1 MNIFT
6 FLFKKVI
13 EQVTYCH
20 DAKFKE
26 LKKVNKKTDFDINC
40 SKFAPNAKG
49 YGLGEGVQLHLQVT
63 SGFAATHC
71 SVSFQWEVTMETQ
84 NIYFS
89 TPTAVSYTL

>member
-40 SKFAPNAKG
+40 SKFAPNGKDMVWGKA
-49 YGLGEGVQLHLQVT
+49 Y
-63 SGFAATHC
+63 S
-71 SVSFQWEVTMETQ
+71 
-84 NIYFS
+84 S
-89 TPTAVSYTL
+89 TYR